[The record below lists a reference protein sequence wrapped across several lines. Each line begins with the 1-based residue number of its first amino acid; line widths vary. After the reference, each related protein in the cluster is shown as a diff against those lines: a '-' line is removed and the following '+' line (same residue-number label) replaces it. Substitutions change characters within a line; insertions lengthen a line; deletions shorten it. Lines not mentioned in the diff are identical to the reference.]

1 MSLENFKIYAF
12 SGLGAD
18 SRVFNYLNLDVDLVV
33 IDWIEPKKNESI
45 ESYAR
50 RLSPLIDTNQD
61 FGLMGVSFG
70 GLVAVE
76 VSKILHPKFTILISS
91 VATKKEIPRFYQ
103 LIGHS
108 SILKLVPKSLF
119 DPPRKLAHYL
129 FGARN
134 KDLLNQILDA
144 TNLKFAK
151 WAVQELTR
159 WKNNK
164 DIPNLIRIHGTHDQ
178 LLPLKGTGKVELI
191 DKGEHFMIVDHAD
204 EVSRVIN
211 QKILFFEK

>member
-1 MSLENFKIYAF
+1 MSLENLKIYAF

-18 SRVFNYLNLDVDLVV
+18 SRVFNYLNLDVDLKV

-50 RLSPLIDTNQD
+50 RLSTLIDTNQN

-76 VSKILHPKFTILISS
+76 VSKLLHPKFTILISS
-91 VATKKEIPRFYQ
+91 VASKQEISKFFQLVGRSGILNLIPKK
-103 LIGHS
+103 
-108 SILKLVPKSLF
+108 LF

-144 TNLKFAK
+144 TDLKFAK

-159 WKNNK
+159 WKNNEQ
-164 DIPNLIRIHGTHDQ
+164 IPNMIRIHGTQDK
-178 LLPLKGTGKVELI
+178 LLPWNGTGNVELI
-191 DKGEHFMIVDHAD
+191 EKGEHFMVVDHAD

-211 QKILFFEK
+211 QKMLLFKK

>member
-1 MSLENFKIYAF
+1 MSLENLKIYAF

-33 IDWIEPKKNESI
+33 IDWINPKKNEAI

-50 RLSPLIDTNQD
+50 RLSTLIDTNQN

-76 VSKILHPKFTILISS
+76 VSKLLHPKFTILISS
-91 VATKKEIPRFYQ
+91 VASKQEIPKFFQ
-103 LIGHS
+103 LVGRS
-108 SILKLVPKSLF
+108 GILNLIPKSLF

-144 TNLKFAK
+144 TDLKFAK
-151 WAVQELTR
+151 WAVQELTQ
-159 WKNNK
+159 WNNEEQ
-164 DIPNLIRIHGTHDQ
+164 IPNMIRIHGTYDK
-178 LLPLKGTGKVELI
+178 LLPWKGTGNIELI
-191 DKGEHFMIVDHAD
+191 EKGDHFMIVDHAD
-204 EVSRVIN
+204 KVSRVIN
-211 QKILFFEK
+211 KKILLFEK